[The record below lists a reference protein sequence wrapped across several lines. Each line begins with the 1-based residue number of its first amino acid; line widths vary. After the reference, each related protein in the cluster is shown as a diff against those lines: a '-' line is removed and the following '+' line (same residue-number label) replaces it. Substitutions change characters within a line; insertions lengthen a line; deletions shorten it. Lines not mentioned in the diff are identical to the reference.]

1 MQTNVQEFY
10 TRNILPMNEQER
22 LKLAALIIGDLS
34 NKREANGALEN
45 PPRKKS
51 SIREL
56 FGKGRSGDP
65 SGSDN
70 EKIDADLAREYASTH
85 EDEY

>member
-10 TRNILPMNEQER
+10 TQNVLPMNEQER
-22 LKLAALIIGDLS
+22 LRLAALIIGDLS
-34 NKREANGALEN
+34 NGQEFKAIDQNQS
-45 PPRKKS
+45 RKKS

-65 SGSDN
+65 TGADN
-70 EKIDADLAREYASTH
+70 EKIDVDLARQYGSTH
-85 EDEY
+85 EDED

>member
-10 TRNILPMNEQER
+10 TQNVLPMNEQER

-34 NKREANGALEN
+34 NGREFKPANQN
-45 PPRKKS
+45 QPRKKS
-51 SIREL
+51 SIRGL

-65 SGSDN
+65 TGADN
-70 EKIDADLAREYASTH
+70 EKIDADLARQYASTH

>member
-10 TRNILPMNEQER
+10 ARNVMPMSEQER
-22 LKLAALIIGDLS
+22 LKLAALIINDLS
-34 NKREANGALEN
+34 NKTETSGTEEK
-45 PPRKKS
+45 PKRKTG

-65 SGSDN
+65 NGSDN